1 MNGGKGSKTRVPLSE
16 TREARIELRS
26 SLTAIGIIL
35 ALIIFIYIV
44 QQILLPFVVAGIIA
58 YIFTPLVDWLHRRLC
73 WPRWIFATAVLLI
86 LMIITAAVFF
96 LAWPSIYSEFAKL
109 GGDLH
114 GTVESFLQR
123 FIGSNDFTLF
133 GEKLNAKEIA
143 DKVVGAARQW
153 VQGSQII
160 TVAALGFAG
169 MFGYIL
175 SWVLLG
181 YFLIDAPK
189 TSKGLFWL
197 VPPHHR
203 PFVHR
208 VWADLNPVLHR
219 YFVGVGC
226 VVIYAATVAYIGL
239 GLFLHLQHAVL
250 LAILTGFL
258 EVIPVVG
265 PAASAIIAGL
275 VAVEEAKSSWSII
288 AYVIYAIILR
298 VSIDEFF
305 GPIVL
310 GRAAYIRPV
319 MVIFCFLTGGILFG
333 IMGVILAIPV
343 ALTVKASLYELYK
356 DADQESELDPE
367 RTPETT
373 TPLSD

>member
-1 MNGGKGSKTRVPLSE
+1 MNDGKSHRTRLPPSE
-16 TREARIELRS
+16 TKAGRIELRS
-26 SLTAIGIIL
+26 SLTAVGIIL
-35 ALIIFIYIV
+35 VLAILLYLI
-44 QQILLPFVVAGIIA
+44 QQILLPFVVAGILA
-58 YIFTPLVDWLHRRLC
+58 YIFTPLVDWLHHRLR
-73 WPRWIFATAVLLI
+73 WPRWVFAVAVLLI
-86 LMIITAAVFF
+86 LMIVTAVVFF

-109 GGDLH
+109 GTDLR
-114 GTVESFLQR
+114 GTVEKFISR
-123 FIGSNDFTLF
+123 FIGNKDFTLF
-133 GEKLNAKEIA
+133 GETLNAKEIA

-169 MFGYIL
+169 FFGYIL
-175 SWVLLG
+175 TWVLLG
-181 YFLIDAPK
+181 YFLIDAPQ
-189 TSKGLFWL
+189 TRKGLFWL

-208 VWADLNPVLHR
+208 VWADLNPILRR
-219 YFVGVGC
+219 YFIGVGC
-226 VVIYAATVAYIGL
+226 VVIYASTVAYIGL

-250 LAILTGFL
+250 LALLTGFL
-258 EVIPVVG
+258 EVIPVIG

-319 MVIFCFLTGGILFG
+319 LVIFCFLTGGILFG
-333 IMGVILAIPV
+333 IIGIILAIPV
-343 ALTVKASLYELYK
+343 ALTVKTSLYELYK
-356 DADQESELDPE
+356 DADKQIEEG
-367 RTPETT
+367 T
-373 TPLSD
+373 